1 MTAHDFLF
9 RDNINR
15 SDKDMKTFIAFSIIF
30 LTATMA
36 FATPFLVSD
45 PQSGVTSY
53 QLTGWS
59 ETNVTAQADGS
70 LRMDVGSA
78 VQGTTYNLT
87 VAACNIWGCSTTV
100 PFVLQKQLPSAPSQL
115 RLVP

>member
-1 MTAHDFLF
+1 MRRF
-9 RDNINR
+9 R
-15 SDKDMKTFIAFSIIF
+15 MKTLLSIALILITS
-30 LTATMA
+30 TV
-36 FATPFLVSD
+36 FATPYLVCD

-59 ETNVTAQADGS
+59 ETTVTAQADGS
-70 LRMDVGSA
+70 LRMDVADA

-87 VAACNIWGCSTTV
+87 IAACNVWGCSTTV
-100 PFVLQKQLPSAPSQL
+100 PFVLQKQLPVVPSQL

>member
-1 MTAHDFLF
+1 
-9 RDNINR
+9 
-15 SDKDMKTFIAFSIIF
+15 MKTFIAFIIIF
-30 LTATMA
+30 LTATTV
-36 FATPFLVSD
+36 FATPFLISD
-45 PQSGVTSY
+45 PQAGVTSY
-53 QLTGWS
+53 QITGWP

-87 VAACNIWGCSTTV
+87 IAACNVWGCSTTV

>member
-1 MTAHDFLF
+1 
-9 RDNINR
+9 
-15 SDKDMKTFIAFSIIF
+15 MKTLLSIALILI
-30 LTATMA
+30 ATTV
-36 FATPFLVSD
+36 FASPFLVSD

-59 ETNVTAQADGS
+59 ETNVVAQADGS

-87 VAACNIWGCSTTV
+87 IAACNVWGCSVTV
-100 PFVLQKQLPSAPSQL
+100 PFAFGKQLPVAPSQL

>member
-1 MTAHDFLF
+1 
-9 RDNINR
+9 
-15 SDKDMKTFIAFSIIF
+15 MKLLLAISIIL
-30 LTATMA
+30 LTATVT
-36 FATPFLVSD
+36 FATPFLISD

-53 QLTGWS
+53 QITGWS

-87 VAACNIWGCSTTV
+87 IAACNVWGCSTTV

>member
-1 MTAHDFLF
+1 
-9 RDNINR
+9 
-15 SDKDMKTFIAFSIIF
+15 MKTLLSIALILI
-30 LTATMA
+30 ATTV

-53 QLTGWS
+53 QITGWS
-59 ETNVTAQADGS
+59 ETNVVAQADGS

-87 VAACNIWGCSTTV
+87 IAACNVWGCSTTV
-100 PFVLQKQLPSAPSQL
+100 PFAFGKQLPNAPSQL
-115 RLVP
+115 RLVGQ

>member
-1 MTAHDFLF
+1 
-9 RDNINR
+9 
-15 SDKDMKTFIAFSIIF
+15 MKTLLSIALILI
-30 LTATMA
+30 ATTV
-36 FATPFLVSD
+36 FATPYLVCD

-59 ETNVTAQADGS
+59 ETTVTAQADGS

-100 PFVLQKQLPSAPSQL
+100 PFVLQKQLPVVPSQL

>member
-1 MTAHDFLF
+1 MRRF
-9 RDNINR
+9 R
-15 SDKDMKTFIAFSIIF
+15 MKTLLSIALILI
-30 LTATMA
+30 ATTV

-53 QLTGWS
+53 QITGWS
-59 ETNVTAQADGS
+59 ETNVVAQADGS
-70 LRMDVGSA
+70 LRMDVADA

-87 VAACNIWGCSTTV
+87 IAACNVWGCSTTV
-100 PFVLQKQLPSAPSQL
+100 PFVLQKQLPVVPSQL

>member
-1 MTAHDFLF
+1 
-9 RDNINR
+9 
-15 SDKDMKTFIAFSIIF
+15 MKTLLSIALILI
-30 LTATMA
+30 ATTV
-36 FATPFLVSD
+36 FASPFLVSD

-59 ETNVTAQADGS
+59 ETNVVAQADGS

-87 VAACNIWGCSTTV
+87 IAACNVWGCSVAV
-100 PFVLQKQLPSAPSQL
+100 PFAFGKQLPSAPSQL
-115 RLVP
+115 RLVGQ

>member
-1 MTAHDFLF
+1 
-9 RDNINR
+9 
-15 SDKDMKTFIAFSIIF
+15 MKTLLSIALILI
-30 LTATMA
+30 ATTV

-59 ETNVTAQADGS
+59 ETNVVAQADGS

-87 VAACNIWGCSTTV
+87 IAACNVWGCSVTV
-100 PFVLQKQLPSAPSQL
+100 PFAFGKQLPSAPSQL
-115 RLVP
+115 KLVP

>member
-1 MTAHDFLF
+1 MRRF
-9 RDNINR
+9 R
-15 SDKDMKTFIAFSIIF
+15 MKTLLSIALILI
-30 LTATMA
+30 ATTV

-59 ETNVTAQADGS
+59 ETNVVAQADGS

-87 VAACNIWGCSTTV
+87 IAACNVWGCSTTV
-100 PFVLQKQLPSAPSQL
+100 PFDLVRRAVPSVPSGTA
-115 RLVP
+115 LVP

>member
-1 MTAHDFLF
+1 
-9 RDNINR
+9 
-15 SDKDMKTFIAFSIIF
+15 MKTLLSIIF
-30 LTATMA
+30 VLIATTV

-53 QLTGWS
+53 QITGWS

-70 LRMDVGSA
+70 LRMDVAEA

-87 VAACNIWGCSTTV
+87 IAACNVWGCSTTV
-100 PFVLQKQLPSAPSQL
+100 PFVLQKKLPSAPSQL

>member
-1 MTAHDFLF
+1 
-9 RDNINR
+9 
-15 SDKDMKTFIAFSIIF
+15 MKSLLSIALIFIA
-30 LTATMA
+30 TTV

-59 ETNVTAQADGS
+59 ETTVTAQADGS

-87 VAACNIWGCSTTV
+87 IAACNVWGCSVAV
-100 PFVLQKQLPSAPSQL
+100 PFAFGKQLPGAPTQL

>member
-1 MTAHDFLF
+1 
-9 RDNINR
+9 
-15 SDKDMKTFIAFSIIF
+15 MKTLFSIALI
-30 LTATMA
+30 LIATTV

-59 ETNVTAQADGS
+59 ETNVVAQADGS

-87 VAACNIWGCSTTV
+87 IAACNVWGCSTTV
-100 PFVLQKQLPSAPSQL
+100 PFAFGKQLPSAPTQL

>member
-1 MTAHDFLF
+1 
-9 RDNINR
+9 
-15 SDKDMKTFIAFSIIF
+15 MKTLLSIIF
-30 LTATMA
+30 VLIATTV

-53 QLTGWS
+53 QITGWS
-59 ETNVTAQADGS
+59 ETNVVAQSDGS
-70 LRMDVGSA
+70 LRMDVASA
-78 VQGTTYNLT
+78 SVGTTPLT
-87 VAACNIWGCSTTV
+87 VKACNVWGCSTTV

>member
-1 MTAHDFLF
+1 
-9 RDNINR
+9 
-15 SDKDMKTFIAFSIIF
+15 MKTLLSIALILI
-30 LTATMA
+30 ATTV

-59 ETNVTAQADGS
+59 ETNVVAQADGS

-87 VAACNIWGCSTTV
+87 IAACNVWGCSVTV
-100 PFVLQKQLPSAPSQL
+100 PFELQKKLPNAPSQL
-115 RLVP
+115 RLVGQ

>member
-1 MTAHDFLF
+1 
-9 RDNINR
+9 
-15 SDKDMKTFIAFSIIF
+15 MKTLLSIALMLI
-30 LTATMA
+30 ATTV
-36 FATPFLVSD
+36 FASPFLISD

-59 ETNVTAQADGS
+59 ESNVTAQADGS

-87 VAACNIWGCSTTV
+87 IAACNVWGCSSTV
-100 PFVLQKQLPSAPSQL
+100 PFAFGKQLPSAPSQL
-115 RLVP
+115 KLVP

>member
-1 MTAHDFLF
+1 
-9 RDNINR
+9 
-15 SDKDMKTFIAFSIIF
+15 MKTLLSIIF
-30 LTATMA
+30 VLIATTV

-59 ETNVTAQADGS
+59 ETNVVAQADGS

-87 VAACNIWGCSTTV
+87 IAACNIWGCSTTV

>member
-1 MTAHDFLF
+1 
-9 RDNINR
+9 
-15 SDKDMKTFIAFSIIF
+15 MKSLLSIALILI
-30 LTATMA
+30 ATTV

-59 ETNVTAQADGS
+59 ESTVTAQADGS
-70 LRMDVGSA
+70 LRMDVADA

-87 VAACNIWGCSTTV
+87 IAACNVWGCSSTV
-100 PFVLQKQLPSAPSQL
+100 PFAFGKQLPSAPSQL
-115 RLVP
+115 RLVGQ

>member
-1 MTAHDFLF
+1 
-9 RDNINR
+9 
-15 SDKDMKTFIAFSIIF
+15 MKSLLSIALILI
-30 LTATMA
+30 ATTV

-59 ETNVTAQADGS
+59 ESTVIAQADGS

-87 VAACNIWGCSTTV
+87 IAACNVWGCSVTV
-100 PFVLQKQLPSAPSQL
+100 PFAFGKQLPNAPSQL

>member
-1 MTAHDFLF
+1 
-9 RDNINR
+9 
-15 SDKDMKTFIAFSIIF
+15 MKHLWILLILIA
-30 LTATMA
+30 TTV

-87 VAACNIWGCSTTV
+87 IAACNVWGCSSTV
-100 PFVLQKQLPSAPSQL
+100 PFAFGKQLPNVPSQP

>member
-1 MTAHDFLF
+1 
-9 RDNINR
+9 
-15 SDKDMKTFIAFSIIF
+15 MKTLLSIIF
-30 LTATMA
+30 ILFAVTA

-59 ETNVTAQADGS
+59 ETTVTAQADGS
-70 LRMDVGSA
+70 LRMDVADA

-87 VAACNIWGCSTTV
+87 IAACNVWGCSTTV
-100 PFVLQKQLPSAPSQL
+100 PFVLQKQLPVVPSQL

>member
-1 MTAHDFLF
+1 
-9 RDNINR
+9 
-15 SDKDMKTFIAFSIIF
+15 MKTLLSIIF
-30 LTATMA
+30 ILFAVTA
-36 FATPFLVSD
+36 FASPFLISD
-45 PQSGVTSY
+45 PNPGATSY
-53 QLTGWS
+53 QLTGWTPS
-59 ETNVTAQADGS
+59 TIAAQADGS

-87 VAACNIWGCSTTV
+87 IAACNVWGCSTTV

>member
-1 MTAHDFLF
+1 
-9 RDNINR
+9 
-15 SDKDMKTFIAFSIIF
+15 MKTLITIF
-30 LTATMA
+30 LVLFGLATTV

-59 ETNVTAQADGS
+59 ESTVTAQADGS

-87 VAACNIWGCSTTV
+87 IAACNVWGCSVTV
-100 PFVLQKQLPSAPSQL
+100 PFAFGKQLPVAVNQL
-115 RLVP
+115 RLAP

>member
-1 MTAHDFLF
+1 
-9 RDNINR
+9 
-15 SDKDMKTFIAFSIIF
+15 MKTLLSIALILI
-30 LTATMA
+30 ATTV
-36 FATPFLVSD
+36 FASPFLVSD

-59 ETNVTAQADGS
+59 ETNVVAQADGS

-87 VAACNIWGCSTTV
+87 IAACNVWGCSVTV
-100 PFVLQKQLPSAPSQL
+100 PFAFGKQLPSAVVGI
-115 RLVP
+115 RLAQ

>member
-1 MTAHDFLF
+1 
-9 RDNINR
+9 
-15 SDKDMKTFIAFSIIF
+15 MKTLLSIALILI
-30 LTATMA
+30 ATTV
-36 FATPFLVSD
+36 FATPYLVCD

-59 ETNVTAQADGS
+59 ETTVTAQADGS
-70 LRMDVGSA
+70 LRMDVADA

-87 VAACNIWGCSTTV
+87 IAACNVWGCSTTV

-115 RLVP
+115 RLVGQ